1 MLYHVRFKNININKF
16 GTIDNGDI
24 GNNPTKRPVC
34 IPPFFRLTSQF
45 KFNIVLLGFS
55 M

>member
-1 MLYHVRFKNININKF
+1 MLYHVWFKYININKF
-16 GTIDNGDI
+16 GTIDSGDI

-34 IPPFFRLTSQF
+34 IAPFFRLTPQF
-45 KFNIVLLGFS
+45 KFNIVPLGFS